1 MLYLDEVDE
10 SGLIDLDLLGVP
22 FLEVLAAD
30 SGVGGG
36 GGGVLKLGGMGVL
49 GAVLD
54 DYGEELGVNVGD
66 QDAVIG
72 AVILNHVADG
82 LRLHR
87 HRLLHLEFHLV
98 GALESDHLL
107 LALAGCHRNPSSYGG
122 GK

>member
-1 MLYLDEVDE
+1 M
-10 SGLIDLDLLGVP
+10 IDLDQLSVP

-36 GGGVLKLGGMGVL
+36 GSGGILKLGGVDML

-54 DYGEELGVNVGD
+54 DYGEELGVDVGD
-66 QDAVIG
+66 RDAVIG
-72 AVILNHVADG
+72 AVILNHEADG

-87 HRLLHLEFHLV
+87 HRRLHLELHVV
-98 GALESDHLL
+98 GAPESDHLL
-107 LALAGCHRNPSSYGG
+107 LALTGCHRNPSSCGG